1 MDIQQLLDITVKNNA
16 SDLHLLAGIPPS
28 LRVDGVL
35 RPIASQPVLQPTDI
49 EQMLFSII
57 TPEQKE
63 ILLTN
68 KELDFS
74 HGYGGGIYGDK
85 GRFRINVYYQRG
97 YIASALRFLP
107 PTIKSID
114 ELGLPKICHE
124 FSLLKQGFVL
134 ITGPTGHG
142 KSTTLA
148 AMLNEINTSRP
159 CHIIT
164 IEDPIEYVYPVG
176 SSVIS
181 QREIGSDSHSWAMA
195 LRAALREDPDV
206 VLVGEMRDPE
216 TMSAAI
222 TLAETGHLVFATL
235 HTNSAS
241 QSIDRIVD
249 AFPDDQRSQVRIQL
263 AAILKGVISQRLIPK
278 IGGGRIVAAEIL
290 IGTPAVTSNIRDG
303 KTHLIDSVIQTS
315 KDVGMMTLE
324 SSLAQLVLQG
334 TITLDDAKGYATHE
348 QELIRMTSG

>member
-97 YIASALRFLP
+97 YLASALRFLP

>member
-1 MDIQQLLDITVKNNA
+1 MDIQQLLDVTVKNNA
-16 SDLHLLAGIPPS
+16 SDLHLLAGIAPS
-28 LRVDGVL
+28 LRVDGAL
-35 RPIASQPVLQPTDI
+35 RPIPSYSALLPSDI
-49 EQMLFSII
+49 EQMIFSII

-63 ILLTN
+63 VLITN

-85 GRFRINVYYQRG
+85 GRFRINVYYQRN
-97 YIASALRFLP
+97 YLAAALRFLP

-124 FSLLKQGFVL
+124 FSTLKQGFVL

-148 AMLNEINTSRP
+148 AVLNEINTSRS

-176 SSVIS
+176 NSVIS
-181 QREIGSDSHSWAMA
+181 QREIGSDTHSWPMA

-263 AAILKGVISQRLIPK
+263 AAILKGVISQRLVPR

-290 IGTPAVTSNIRDG
+290 IGTPAITSNIRDG

-315 KDVGMMTLE
+315 KDAGMTTLE
-324 SSLAQLVLQG
+324 SSLAQLVLEG
-334 TITLDDAKGYATHE
+334 TISLDDAKGYAIHE